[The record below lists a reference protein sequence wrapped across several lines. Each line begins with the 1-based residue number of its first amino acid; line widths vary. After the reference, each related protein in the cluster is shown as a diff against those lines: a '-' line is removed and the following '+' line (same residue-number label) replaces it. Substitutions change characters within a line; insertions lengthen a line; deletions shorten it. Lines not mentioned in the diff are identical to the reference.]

1 MDGGRLIIPDQALK
15 KSIDFFRS
23 ILGLAAGTH
32 QYHVFASTSCAS
44 PCARSDPNDVRR
56 LIVSKMGNGLT
67 HIVDSLHPLP
77 ESQRAAALDQLL
89 QDETVSTTLPRE
101 NSIKLTR
108 CQVLQESSGCFRG
121 PKLQM
126 SKTSHV
132 QSYRGPNFRVEKLQM
147 SKPSQLQRFIVKNL
161 IGPKLKIQS

>member
-1 MDGGRLIIPDQALK
+1 
-15 KSIDFFRS
+15 
-23 ILGLAAGTH
+23 
-32 QYHVFASTSCAS
+32 
-44 PCARSDPNDVRR
+44 
-56 LIVSKMGNGLT
+56 MGNGLT

-121 PKLQM
+121 PKLQIH
-126 SKTSHV
+126 STPPHGSRTKTDGSA
-132 QSYRGPNFRVEKLQM
+132 
-147 SKPSQLQRFIVKNL
+147 NL
-161 IGPKLKIQS
+161 AAFENS